1 MVRKTA
7 KRARTGRRKMRG
19 GGKTYCC
26 KSTGECTPSW
36 TGSCVGYSANTGD
49 KKYKCEPDIS
59 ASVASMEASPTCS
72 PAVLEDSTTVL
83 QNNAASGLTTLGN
96 VGTTL
101 GNVGKGVGNSLV
113 NGVNVVGS
121 AAARAAGLGGKRRT
135 KKNKSKRSK
144 K

>member
-1 MVRKTA
+1 MARKTA

-36 TGSCVGYSANTGD
+36 SGSCVGYSANTGD
-49 KKYKCEPDIS
+49 KKYKCEPDIT
-59 ASVASMEASPTCS
+59 ATVASMDASPTCS

-83 QNNAASGLTTLGN
+83 QNNAVSGL
-96 VGTTL
+96 TTL
-101 GNVGKGVGNSLV
+101 GNVGKGVGNTLV
-113 NGVNVVGS
+113 NGANVVGNT
-121 AAARAAGLGGKRRT
+121 AARAAGFGGKRRT

>member
-1 MVRKTA
+1 MARKTA

-36 TGSCVGYSANTGD
+36 TGSCVGYSTNTGD
-49 KKYKCEPDIS
+49 KKYKCEPDIG

-72 PAVLEDSTTVL
+72 PAALEDSTTVL

-96 VGTTL
+96 VG
-101 GNVGKGVGNSLV
+101 KGVGNTLV

-121 AAARAAGLGGKRRT
+121 AAARAAGYGGKRRT